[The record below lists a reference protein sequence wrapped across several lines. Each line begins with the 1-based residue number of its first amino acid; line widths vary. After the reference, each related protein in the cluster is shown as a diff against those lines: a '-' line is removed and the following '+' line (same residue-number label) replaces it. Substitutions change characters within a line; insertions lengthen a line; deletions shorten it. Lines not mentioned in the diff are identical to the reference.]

1 MADRETG
8 AYVEVRVQA
17 PREIAETAEWLL
29 LEAGALG
36 TSSVALED
44 QPTATDLV
52 TGYFLPDRVPT
63 LAGLAAQL
71 EAHGLTRARER
82 MLVRMRRWRDW
93 AAESRRHFRPVRLTA
108 TLILA
113 PPWDIPEDPETT
125 LLIVEPGSAFGM
137 GTHGTTRGCV
147 ELIEA
152 WAAEEG
158 SSAAGGVTRTWTM
171 LDVGTGTGI
180 LAMRARQL
188 GATRAVAFDIDCDA
202 IETAVRNLAHN
213 GLSAIDCFAGTLA
226 ALKPRRGFDLVA
238 ANILRDP
245 LLEIAA
251 PLATHTAPGGT
262 LILSG
267 FHDEDVP
274 PITKA
279 YAAEG
284 LTPGPARSIE
294 GWASVRLDRAP

>member
-1 MADRETG
+1 MAEPRTG

-17 PREIAETAEWLL
+17 PREIAETTEWLL

-44 QPTATDLV
+44 QPTATEFV
-52 TGYFLPDRVPT
+52 IGYFLPGRVPA
-63 LAGLAAQL
+63 LDGLAARL
-71 EAHGLTRARER
+71 ETHGLARARQR
-82 MLVRMRRWRDW
+82 MVIRTRRWRDW

-113 PPWDIPEDPETT
+113 PPWDIPENPEAP
-125 LLIVEPGSAFGM
+125 LLIIEPGSAFGM

-274 PITKA
+274 PITQA